1 MRRYGG
7 AGSVVKRELVALAL
21 ACRGACEVISCPWIL
36 KRILFFF
43 FCLIS
48 HIGIRRRVFALLV
61 FCLSCS
67 LWISVSLFI
76 YFVFVGLLTLQP
88 GFLAEPFVVLLLTWR
103 IDFQIRSWGLCCHSA
118 ESLEKVENLWCF
130 PAC

>member
-1 MRRYGG
+1 MGRWICCQTR
-7 AGSVVKRELVALAL
+7 ARSTRTSLSGSL
-21 ACRGACEVISCPWIL
+21 RGDFLPKDPEKAPL
-36 KRILFFF
+36 LLF
-43 FCLIS
+43 LSIS

>member
-36 KRILFFF
+36 KRLLFFF

-48 HIGIRRRVFALLV
+48 HIGIRRRVFAILPV
-61 FCLSCS
+61 S
-67 LWISVSLFI
+67 LWISVSLFSS
-76 YFVFVGLLTLQP
+76 FVFVGLVTLQP
-88 GFLAEPFVVLLLTWR
+88 GFLAEPFVVLLLTW
-103 IDFQIRSWGLCCHSA
+103 
-118 ESLEKVENLWCF
+118 
-130 PAC
+130 